1 MSSTIGTLIAFAV
14 VSFASYC
21 LGYAAGKREA
31 EEQPAPTE
39 QAWLEAKK
47 YQIDKEFQYILKLH
61 EEERNENKDQ
71 C

>member
-1 MSSTIGTLIAFAV
+1 MNSIGTLIAFAV
-14 VSFASYC
+14 VSFATYC
-21 LGYAAGKREA
+21 LGYASGKKEA

-47 YQIDKEFQYILKLH
+47 YQIDREFQYIMKLH
-61 EEERNENKDQ
+61 EEERNGKNDQ

>member
-1 MSSTIGTLIAFAV
+1 MNNIGTLIVFAV
-14 VSFASYC
+14 ASFAAYC
-21 LGYAAGKREA
+21 LGYAFGKREA

-61 EEERNENKDQ
+61 EEERNGKKDQ